1 MKKTPP
7 ALKASRKYNLRNK
20 ELINKKSLEHA
31 KKNPE
36 KVMLTKK
43 KYREE
48 NKKKLRQSG
57 KEYYEKNK
65 EKIAAKSKARYS
77 DLKIEREVIKKM
89 FGKNKTTK
97 KGEEKPVGALAIQ
110 ETPDLVVPNPSPQ
123 SIGMPGFTADS
134 EPVQS
139 PDTQVTQ
146 AVAPNPLQVAPQ
158 APVPAPVAPVAPAP
172 APAPV
177 VPAPAVKEQYQVVAA
192 ELLPEG
198 LYRYVI
204 VTNKNLGEVGG
215 VYDA

>member
-158 APVPAPVAPVAPAP
+158 APAPAPVAPAP
-172 APAPV
+172 APAP
-177 VPAPAVKEQYQVVAA
+177 AIKEQYQIVAA

-198 LYRYVI
+198 LYRYVV